1 MDILNHL
8 NKLVIDNEEKINEWI
23 FKKSDISNPP
33 FYTSTDLRI
42 SQNKI
47 AAVDTNIFPAGFNN
61 LSPIFKKLGSEHI
74 DNFINKNFNFKISK
88 VLIIPE
94 IHTRNPFYWDNVLAI
109 QDMLS
114 LLNVESK
121 VGLVLEDEV
130 DFEFDFDSTS
140 NVKVTAS
147 LVKRNKDTIYIDNF
161 EPDLIIINNDFSNF
175 YPEIL
180 SKTSQIIVPSIEV
193 GWHTRKKD
201 IHFHFYNSL
210 VEEFSKIIKVDKSF
224 FSLDTELVSNIDIDN
239 IKDRERVSK
248 VVDRISN
255 KSNSGAFI
263 KSNVGTY
270 GMSVMNIKNGEDFIN
285 LNRDGRKKMK
295 ISKGGRVLNDL
306 IVQESVPTVFKN
318 KEPVYYLID
327 NKVCG
332 GFFRVNDSKG
342 DTDNLNTRGMYFSC
356 ICMEKNCLNCD
367 KFLQPILTIISKIGS
382 LATGLEIQHIIED
395 V

>member
-23 FKKSDISNPP
+23 FKKSNISNPP

-130 DFEFDFDSTS
+130 DFEFDTG
-140 NVKVTAS
+140 
-147 LVKRNKDTIYIDNF
+147 IHY
-161 EPDLIIINNDFSNF
+161 
-175 YPEIL
+175 
-180 SKTSQIIVPSIEV
+180 V
-193 GWHTRKKD
+193 GNIKKKKKD
-201 IHFHFYNSL
+201 
-210 VEEFSKIIKVDKSF
+210 
-224 FSLDTELVSNIDIDN
+224 
-239 IKDRERVSK
+239 
-248 VVDRISN
+248 
-255 KSNSGAFI
+255 
-263 KSNVGTY
+263 
-270 GMSVMNIKNGEDFIN
+270 
-285 LNRDGRKKMK
+285 
-295 ISKGGRVLNDL
+295 
-306 IVQESVPTVFKN
+306 
-318 KEPVYYLID
+318 
-327 NKVCG
+327 
-332 GFFRVNDSKG
+332 FRFNYWDS
-342 DTDNLNTRGMYFSC
+342 
-356 ICMEKNCLNCD
+356 
-367 KFLQPILTIISKIGS
+367 
-382 LATGLEIQHIIED
+382 H
-395 V
+395 